1 MFKTFTV
8 PESTKMAGG
17 QIMPLF
23 DEVRFFNERSLIFNK
38 KFTSLPVRVTN
49 TTMRAENNASGFAIL
64 KGKEWQ
70 YPL

>member
-1 MFKTFTV
+1 
-8 PESTKMAGG
+8 
-17 QIMPLF
+17 MPLF

-49 TTMRAENNASGFAIL
+49 ATLRAENNASGFAIL